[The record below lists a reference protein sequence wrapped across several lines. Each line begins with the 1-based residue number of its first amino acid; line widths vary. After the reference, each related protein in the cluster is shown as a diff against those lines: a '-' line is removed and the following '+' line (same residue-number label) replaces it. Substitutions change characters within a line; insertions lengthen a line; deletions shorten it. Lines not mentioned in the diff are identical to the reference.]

1 MADLFEAL
9 SDADD
14 AGLFYVADTAPG
26 IVRRKR
32 GKGFSYHDPDGKAV
46 DADTKSWI
54 ESIAIPP
61 AWTDVWIC
69 PSANGHLQA
78 TGRDARGRKQYR
90 DHPRWREV
98 RDSNKYFRLI
108 DFATV
113 LPSVRKQVDA
123 HLALPGLSRDRVLAA
138 VVKLLDETLIRV
150 GNDEYAVLNES
161 YGLTTMQDEHVE
173 VEGSVIRFEF
183 RGKSGIESE
192 IDLKDRRLARIVK
205 ACQDLPGEELFQYL
219 DGDGNVVDVNSAH
232 VNTYLRELAGTTFTA
247 KDFRTWGGT
256 VIAAETLVE
265 LGPPADEKDA
275 EKQVIAAVD
284 AAAAKLG
291 NTRAVCRSCYVHPA
305 IAEAHV
311 DGSLAAAWNASRG
324 TKACRRGERAVLR
337 VLKEKAAEAAKGEP
351 AEAA

>member
-1 MADLFEAL
+1 MADLFESL
-9 SDADD
+9 SHADD
-14 AGLFYVADTAPG
+14 AGLFYVTDERPG

-32 GKGFSYHDPDGKAV
+32 GKGFSYHDPDGAGV
-46 DADTKSWI
+46 DADTKAWI

-69 PSANGHLQA
+69 PLRDGHILA
-78 TGRDARGRKQYR
+78 TGRDAKGRKQYR
-90 DHPRWREV
+90 YHPRWREI

-113 LPSVRKQVDA
+113 LPSMRKRIDA
-123 HLALPGLSRDRVLAA
+123 HLTLGGLPREKVLAA

-161 YGLTTMQDEHVE
+161 YGLTTMQDEHAVI
-173 VEGSVIRFEF
+173 EGATVHFEF
-183 RGKSGIESE
+183 TGKSGIDRE

-219 DGDGNVVDVNSAH
+219 DDESRQVDVSSTH
-232 VNTYLRELAGTTFTA
+232 VNTYLRELSGATFTA

-256 VIAAETLVE
+256 VVAAETLIE
-265 LGPPADEKDA
+265 LGSPATEKEA
-275 EKQVIAAVD
+275 EKQVLEAVD
-284 AAAAKLG
+284 AAADKLG

-305 IAEAHV
+305 IPEAHV
-311 DGSLAAAWNASRG
+311 DGSLVDAWRTARG
-324 TKACRRGERAVLR
+324 SARFRRGERAVLK
-337 VLKEKAAEAAKGEP
+337 VLQQKASEQQAA
-351 AEAA
+351 